1 MKWKPAPLIK
11 VYEALGSIADGR
23 FELNANTAKVYSSS
37 GNKFY
42 DVVYD
47 PENNAITA
55 NDNGSYWIGYLG
67 YPSIVL
73 LLALGVVKYEPKLAE
88 YLKGFAW
95 KDINQKFSNNFL
107 KTQVY
112 IDEQIKKKYQIN
124 LDEFHAALEK
134 IQADVNALQLNKL
147 DSGKKPPEGYWV

>member
-11 VYEALGSIADGR
+11 VYEALGSIGDKR
-23 FELNANTAKVYSSS
+23 YELNGNTAKVYSSS
-37 GNKFY
+37 GNKYY

-47 PENNAITA
+47 PEVRAITA

-73 LLALGVVKYEPKLAE
+73 LLALGVVEYDPKLTE

-95 KDINQKFSNNFL
+95 KDINQKFNNDF
-107 KTQVY
+107 TQTQAY
-112 IDEQIKKKYQIN
+112 IDKQIAKKHQVD
-124 LDEFHAALEK
+124 LDDFHDALEK
-134 IQADVNALQLNKL
+134 IQKEVNALELEKL
-147 DSGKKPPEGYWV
+147 EDDKKPPEGY